1 MAKDIQSLMPYVQ
14 AAVTQ
19 YDMIAEGDRVAVGV
33 SGGKDSLIL
42 LVLLA
47 RLRQFYSKSF
57 SLTAITLDPQFD
69 GPADFSAVE
78 ELCKE
83 LDVTYILKRTHLWEA
98 VVSEG
103 QADHPCSLCAK
114 MRRGAL
120 HKTAVEEGCNV
131 VALGHHA
138 DDAAETFWMNLVSGG
153 NLSCFSP
160 KAELDRRQI
169 MLIRPMIYLREKDI
183 EAVSHNEKL
192 PIVTS
197 ACPANGVT
205 SRENA
210 KKQLEALSKEYG
222 KDMTAQIING
232 LKKANISGW

>member
-33 SGGKDSLIL
+33 SGGKDSLVL

-114 MRRGAL
+114 MRQREPSFRSEKHGMERQDGCRRKDRG
-120 HKTAVEEGCNV
+120 G
-131 VALGHHA
+131 
-138 DDAAETFWMNLVSGG
+138 AAQ
-153 NLSCFSP
+153 
-160 KAELDRRQI
+160 RR
-169 MLIRPMIYLREKDI
+169 D
-183 EAVSHNEKL
+183 
-192 PIVTS
+192 
-197 ACPANGVT
+197 G
-205 SRENA
+205 
-210 KKQLEALSKEYG
+210 
-222 KDMTAQIING
+222 
-232 LKKANISGW
+232 